1 MKLLILLGSHLATA
15 PRPQK
20 EAEAA
25 RDAGWEVAIRG
36 TWWTDS
42 LAREDLEIAEGL
54 GVDFAPVADIRPGSP
69 GARVLRLKQRL
80 GRELMN
86 RCGLRNGRAFGL
98 GGPELL
104 RAARSLRADLT
115 MVHSE
120 AGLWVASQLHKE
132 GFAVGA
138 DFEDWF
144 SSDFPAG
151 ASRRSRDF
159 LVELEHEALHRSTPV
174 VTTTQAMATEL
185 ARSAG
190 SKRLPVAIPNAFP
203 WTQGPHGGGAEVP
216 RDPRD
221 PEAVSLCWFSQTIG
235 PGRGLETL
243 ASALVGLV
251 GNWQLHLRGYQHPY
265 FQDWFERTFPAS
277 IRERIKVHPLAP
289 NASLASLTASHDLG
303 LALEATTSRSRDL
316 TATNKIFEYLRCG
329 LGVFATDTAGQREVL
344 DACPDAGRIVPQNS
358 VGIWRDTLQELLDNR
373 ALVTSMKAAAASAGE
388 TVWAWEHHRPRLIE
402 ALRSGLGATPT
413 NPLR

>member
-25 RDAGWEVAIRG
+25 RDAGWEVSIRG
-36 TWWTDS
+36 TWWTDQ
-42 LAREDLEIAEGL
+42 LAQEDLEIADRL
-54 GVDFAPVADIRPGSP
+54 GVDFAPVADIRPG
-69 GARVLRLKQRL
+69 ARSAWTLRFKQRL

-86 RCGLRNGRAFGL
+86 QCGLRNGRAFGL

-104 RAARSLRADLT
+104 QAARSLRADLT

-120 AGLWVASQLHKE
+120 AGLWVASQLLKE

-144 SSDFPAG
+144 SADFPAG

-159 LVELEHEALHRSTPV
+159 LVQLEHEALHRANPIL
-174 VTTTQAMATEL
+174 TTTQVMAEEL
-185 ARSAG
+185 ARSAD
-190 SKRLPVAIPNAFP
+190 SNRIPVAIPNAFP
-203 WTQGPHGGGAEVP
+203 WSQGPHGVS
-216 RDPRD
+216 RDASRDLRD
-221 PEAVSLCWFSQTIG
+221 PEALSLCWFSQTIG

-243 ASALVGLV
+243 AYALAGVT
-251 GNWQLHLRGYQHPY
+251 GNWQLHLRGYQHSY
-265 FQDWFERTFPAS
+265 FQDWFERTFPKS
-277 IRERIKVHPLAP
+277 LRERIVVHSTVP
-289 NASLASLTASHDLG
+289 NASLAAVTASHDIG
-303 LALEATTSRSRDL
+303 LALETTTSRSRDL

-329 LGVFATDTAGQREVL
+329 IGVFATDTAGQREVL

-358 VGIWRDTLQELLDNR
+358 VEVWCRTLQELIDDR
-373 ALVTSMKAAAASAGE
+373 ALVTSMKAAAAAAGE
-388 TVWAWEHHRPRLIE
+388 TVWDWERHRPVLLQ
-402 ALRSGLGATPT
+402 ALRSGLRPT
-413 NPLR
+413 KTTPLR